1 MLKKIFSILDKNF
14 KISFLMLAI
23 LIFIS
28 TLLNFFGLFL
38 IIPISTI
45 IFEIDQLTNFTYLN
59 KYIAFFLKMILVKII
74 KL

>member
-1 MLKKIFSILDKNF
+1 
-14 KISFLMLAI
+14 MLAI

-28 TLLNFFGLFL
+28 TLLEFWAIL
-38 IIPISTI
+38 IIPISTT

-59 KYIAFFLKMILVKII
+59 KYIAFFKMILVKII

>member
-23 LIFIS
+23 LILYQ
-28 TLLNFFGLFL
+28 LLEFFGLFL

-59 KYIAFFLKMILVKII
+59 KYIAFLKMILVKII